1 MAVTDSVPD
10 QGSCVLSHRRPCA
23 HSRQVRAI
31 QDASHAALAE
41 GAQAQEVPWWLWWNI
56 LSGDAPTVALA
67 WALVFTR
74 ASGGRLSV
82 AEAITVVLS
91 VWIIYVS
98 DHLLDSCTRTDQ
110 AGLAERHLFCSRHRF
125 PLIGLVAVAGAVIF
139 WLTTC
144 RLHVVEMIAGVE
156 LGLILLLYMAIIHA
170 ARGRVVWALPKEIAV
185 GFLFAFGTALP
196 CWSKSAG
203 FSWANGFP
211 CFLFALLCSLNC
223 VSIECWENHRRG
235 GVWRQPPNPLVHWA
249 DSRINSIAAVLACGA
264 MAASLWEGPRGSS
277 SSSLLPVSLG
287 ALLLLLLNCAR
298 NRLSER
304 SLRVLADVALVVP
317 ALIALVVRG

>member
-10 QGSCVLSHRRPCA
+10 QGSCVFSHRRPFA

-67 WALVFTR
+67 WALLFTR
-74 ASGGRLSV
+74 ASSGRFSV
-82 AEAITVVLS
+82 AEAITLVLS

-125 PLIGLVAVAGAVIF
+125 PLIGLVAVAGAGIS

-144 RLHVVEMIAGVE
+144 RLHVVEMIAGVK

-170 ARGRVVWALPKEIAV
+170 ARGRVVWALPKEIVV

-249 DSRINSIAAVLACGA
+249 DPRINSIAAVLACGA
-264 MAASLWEGPRGSS
+264 MAASLWEDPRRSC
-277 SSSLLPVSLG
+277 SSSLWPVSLG

-317 ALIALVVRG
+317 ALVALVVRG

>member
-1 MAVTDSVPD
+1 
-10 QGSCVLSHRRPCA
+10 
-23 HSRQVRAI
+23 
-31 QDASHAALAE
+31 
-41 GAQAQEVPWWLWWNI
+41 
-56 LSGDAPTVALA
+56 
-67 WALVFTR
+67 
-74 ASGGRLSV
+74 LSV
-82 AEAITVVLS
+82 AEAITLVIS

-98 DHLLDSCTRTDQ
+98 DRVLDGCTGTDQ
-110 AGLAERHLFCSRHRF
+110 AELAERHLFCSRYRF

-139 WLTTC
+139 WLATC
-144 RLHVVEMIAGVE
+144 RLHAVEMFAGVK
-156 LGLILLLYMAIIHA
+156 LGLILLLYMAIIHVG
-170 ARGRVVWALPKEIAV
+170 RGRVVWALPKEIAV
-185 GFLFAFGTALP
+185 GFLFAFGTTLP
-196 CWSKSAG
+196 CWSKSTG
-203 FSWANGFP
+203 FSWSNAFP

-235 GVWRQPPNPLVHWA
+235 GVWRRPPNPLVHWA

-264 MAASLWEGPRGSS
+264 MAASVWEDPRGSS

-298 NRLSER
+298 NRISER